1 MLNRL
6 LIKNFA
12 IIEDIECNFYEGM
25 NVLIGETGAGKS
37 IIIDALGL
45 LMGNRSSFEKI
56 RNGKTKAFIEGEFY
70 IDDIKLKE
78 KINEEYDDL
87 IDEDNILVVSRT
99 LDISSKSS
107 CKVSGRSVSIG
118 VLRSL
123 MEEIVD
129 IHSQHKDNSYFDET
143 KKIEFLDDYINKKEN
158 NNSIWYSLINEYKDK
173 YSLLESRKK
182 KLQKMKDEYEAID
195 DIEYLRF
202 QYDEIEKANIKEN

>member
-25 NVLIGETGAGKS
+25 NVLVGETGAGKS

-70 IDDIKLKE
+70 IDDIKLKD

-129 IHSQHKDNSYFDET
+129 IHSQHKDKSYFDET
-143 KKIEFLDDYINKKEN
+143 KQIEFLDD
-158 NNSIWYSLINEYKDK
+158 
-173 YSLLESRKK
+173 
-182 KLQKMKDEYEAID
+182 
-195 DIEYLRF
+195 
-202 QYDEIEKANIKEN
+202 

>member
-1 MLNRL
+1 MTFYFILVLFFSIYLFLSTTFFVVLLFFKKRNYNLKGDNMLNRL

-70 IDDIKLKE
+70 IDDIKLKD

-87 IDEDNILVVSRT
+87 IDEDNILVV
-99 LDISSKSS
+99 
-107 CKVSGRSVSIG
+107 
-118 VLRSL
+118 
-123 MEEIVD
+123 
-129 IHSQHKDNSYFDET
+129 
-143 KKIEFLDDYINKKEN
+143 
-158 NNSIWYSLINEYKDK
+158 
-173 YSLLESRKK
+173 
-182 KLQKMKDEYEAID
+182 
-195 DIEYLRF
+195 
-202 QYDEIEKANIKEN
+202 